1 MNRVAKRYA
10 KAIFELASEKN
21 ILNTVEK
28 DFVFLSKLIAESPE
42 LNQLLANPLI
52 IEEKK
57 ITVLKQVIGQKINT
71 LTFDFLQLLAAK
83 RRLKILPAVLE
94 NFRQMMLEHRNIVEG
109 ELISAVELDQK
120 QIAAI
125 KSQLEQSLGK
135 NVELRSIIQ
144 PEIIGGFVVR
154 VQDVVIDNSI
164 RLQLDKLREKLTAR

>member
-28 DFVFLSKLIAESPE
+28 DFVFLSKLIAESPA